1 MKDRHLVEHCRSAG
15 PTQLFADRKVFC
27 GVTTDNYC
35 PAVARAAEA
44 QGYHGIDGHSVR
56 VSGAVV
62 LRAHL
67 DPGLDLKALKSAG
80 GWSTDV
86 MAEYYGGSSAEHTR
100 TWAWRMVRPA
110 LRLTAN

>member
-1 MKDRHLVEHCRSAG
+1 MPRQTPPRPHERS
-15 PTQLFADRKVFC
+15 PVVRADRKVFY
-27 GVTTDNYC
+27 GVSKNNFC
-35 PAVARAAEA
+35 SAVARVARA

-67 DPGLDLKALKSAG
+67 EPGLDLRALKSAG
-80 GWSTDV
+80 GWSTDA